1 MGALEQGRDAFRPE
15 AYGKSITIERRVHT
29 SGSSNFTLKDW
40 RGRKVQGAAR
50 DELDRL
56 TGHLNLD
63 ASNPITVM
71 TQDISRSFLG
81 GSTAS
86 SDSKKYELYMD
97 ATMLS
102 QTQVG
107 PTW

>member
-1 MGALEQGRDAFRPE
+1 
-15 AYGKSITIERRVHT
+15 
-29 SGSSNFTLKDW
+29 
-40 RGRKVQGAAR
+40 
-50 DELDRL
+50 
-56 TGHLNLD
+56 
-63 ASNPITVM
+63 M

-81 GSTAS
+81 GSSAS

-107 PTW
+107 SIS